1 MMTLVYCLHLNPC
14 MKIQMNHK
22 KQEGLISNK
31 KLLYAKEGMDERGIT
46 DNNQK
51 EDGNEALRNIFQK
64 MKKKELLHY
73 LESNRVS
80 LQAKL
85 QEIEKYQQQ
94 EEEKETSTKF
104 KPNLVAGSLFKDW

>member
-1 MMTLVYCLHLNPC
+1 MMLFYCLQPYFS
-14 MKIQMNHK
+14 MKIPILHK
-22 KQEGLISNK
+22 KQEELISNK
-31 KLLYAKEGMDERGIT
+31 KSLYAKEGMDDRGIT

-85 QEIEKYQQQ
+85 QEVEKYQ
-94 EEEKETSTKF
+94 EEETSTKF